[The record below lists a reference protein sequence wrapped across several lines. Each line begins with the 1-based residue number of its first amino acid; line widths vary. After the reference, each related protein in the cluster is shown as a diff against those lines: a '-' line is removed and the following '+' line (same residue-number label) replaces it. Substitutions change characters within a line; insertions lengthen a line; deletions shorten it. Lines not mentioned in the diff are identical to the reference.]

1 MKKVDYL
8 LITSFI
14 PPFFVTFFIALFVL
28 IMQTL
33 WLYIDQIMGKGADF
47 FTLVEMIFYMSVSL
61 IPMALP
67 LATLISS
74 IMVLGNLAERYE
86 LVSLKSAGVPLLRV
100 MRPLMVLT
108 MGVSVFSFLCSNNFI
123 PVSNLKF
130 KSRLHDIK
138 QQKPTFSIEEKVFN
152 DDFNDFVIRVGEK
165 AADGR
170 GIKDIL
176 IYDQKKTK
184 DGKISQTFAREGEMF
199 TTDDKRFFI
208 MSLHDGT
215 QYEEPVPEGSTRPNS
230 SDGKG
235 ARYPFIRT
243 HFEKWDKVFDLSE
256 FEIQWTDQDLFKSH
270 HTMLTSSQLA
280 EAIDSI
286 DNQIERRQTGMQE
299 YVWRYIL
306 QDREAG
312 LGYVK
317 GDTTEVVAEANKLE
331 GSDGSLDSLAWKQ
344 DVGELAVG
352 KEDSSSTGEVK
363 DRLVVKDSLPSEGSP
378 NTFIDRFP
386 QQKQDQMIRRA
397 KVTARSILAQAEN
410 TNRILS
416 KTFEK
421 RAKHEFELH
430 FKFSM
435 AIICFIFL
443 FIGAPMGA
451 IIRKGGFG
459 YPILISILFFM
470 LFIVMNIAFKNI
482 SEKGVLDPALA
493 AWLPSIVLFPIGIF
507 LTIKAM
513 NDSKLFNVDQYIQ
526 FFQRVKA
533 GFTHDRF
540 RKPDQG

>member
-1 MKKVDYL
+1 MKKIDFL
-8 LITSFI
+8 LVKSFI
-14 PPFFVTFFIALFVL
+14 PPFIVTFFIALFVL

-47 FTLVEMIFYMSVSL
+47 LTLVEMIFYLSVSL

-74 IMVLGNLAERYE
+74 IMVLGNLAEHYE
-86 LVSLKSAGVPLLRV
+86 LVTLKSAGVPLLRV
-100 MRPLMVLT
+100 MRPLMFMT
-108 MGVSVFSFLCSNNFI
+108 MGVSVFSFICSNNFI

-165 AADGR
+165 KADGK

-184 DGKISQTFAREGEMF
+184 EGKISQTFAKEGEMY
-199 TTDDKRFFI
+199 TTDDRRFFI
-208 MSLHDGT
+208 MNLYHGT
-215 QYEEPVPEGSTRPNS
+215 QYEEPVQDARKS
-230 SDGKG
+230 SSIDKKQT
-235 ARYPFIRT
+235 YPFIRT
-243 HFEKWDKVFDLSE
+243 SFGEWEKVFDLSE
-256 FEIQWTDQDLFKSH
+256 FEIQWTDQELFKSH
-270 HTMLTSSQLA
+270 HTMLTSGQLI

-286 DNQIERRQTGMQE
+286 DKQVDRRQEGMQE

-306 QDREAG
+306 QDRE
-312 LGYVK
+312 L
-317 GDTTEVVAEANKLE
+317 KLE
-331 GSDGSLDSLAWKQ
+331 AA
-344 DVGELAVG
+344 EE
-352 KEDSSSTGEVK
+352 KEDSESVSAAVETIEEEKVEAEIVDTSLVHGRDSETLLVTSALLADSTE
-363 DRLVVKDSLPSEGSP
+363 EG
-378 NTFIDRFP
+378 NANFFVAGFP
-386 QQKQDQMIRRA
+386 QNKQIQMVRRA
-397 KVTARSILAQAEN
+397 KITSRSILAQAEN

-416 KTFEK
+416 KTAEK

-482 SEKGVLDPALA
+482 SENGVIDPALA
-493 AWLPSIVLFPIGIF
+493 AWLPSLILFPIGIV

-513 NDSKLFNVDQYIQ
+513 NDSKIFNVEILRRFMDWLKSRFI
-526 FFQRVKA
+526 RDKVA
-533 GFTHDRF
+533 GTH
-540 RKPDQG
+540 